1 MSVLK
6 SFVLAL
12 HTQAIAIMIAMI
24 LNLIGVDPITWLNAE
39 LWVRILVLI
48 SMLIPFYMMIA
59 LIEGRLLRHIAQW
72 PFKAGW
78 VLSIMIGAYV
88 LTFAWTLRDPG
99 VWRYFFLFHLPIGVA
114 FKSILASEFTFP
126 IQMLLGLSVV
136 TPFMGLKLGYGL
148 DDWLKRRKPTQKKN
162 DHSV

>member
-24 LNLIGVDPITWLNAE
+24 LNLIGVDPITWLNTE

-48 SMLIPFYMMIA
+48 SMLIPFYMTIA

-78 VLSIMIGAYV
+78 LMTLLLSAFI

-99 VWRYFFLFHLPIGVA
+99 IWRYFFLFHLPIGIA
-114 FKSILASEFTFP
+114 FKSILASEFTFA
-126 IQMLLGLSVV
+126 IQMLLGLSVIA
-136 TPFMGLKLGYGL
+136 PFLGLKLGYGL
-148 DDWLKRRKPTQKKN
+148 DAWLKSKKPIQKKN
-162 DHSV
+162 DRSA